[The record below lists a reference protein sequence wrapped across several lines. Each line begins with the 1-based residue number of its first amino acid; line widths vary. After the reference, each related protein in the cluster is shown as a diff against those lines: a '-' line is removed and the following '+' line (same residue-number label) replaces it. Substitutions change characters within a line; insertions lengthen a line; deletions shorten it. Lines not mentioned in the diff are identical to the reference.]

1 MSLVRNVDSSTR
13 AIGRDVAKAAQPHAA
28 NCHEEGSR
36 GLLLV
41 GLFKM
46 SKAIFFGALA
56 AGALH
61 LIHQNVGELVMRA
74 INDVP
79 HMDPEGRLA
88 SFIMDKADMVGAH
101 QLRQAGMLSFGYACV
116 CVVEGTGLLLRKV
129 WAEYFTIVL
138 TAGALPWEIFEL
150 IREFSW
156 FKVGLMF
163 LNVLVLLYLLWLVRR
178 MRIRENQEADS
189 FPA

>member
-1 MSLVRNVDSSTR
+1 MPDRNSSS
-13 AIGRDVAKAAQPHAA
+13 GVVELQEAAPAPHADKRG
-28 NCHEEGSR
+28 EESSR

-46 SKAIFFGALA
+46 SKAIFFGGLA
-56 AGALH
+56 VGALH
-61 LIHQNVGELVMRA
+61 LIHQNLGELVMRA
-74 INDVP
+74 IDDVP

-88 SFIMDKADMVGAH
+88 SLIMDKADMVGAH

-116 CVVEGTGLLLRKV
+116 CVVEGTGLLMHKV
-129 WAEYFTIVL
+129 WAEYFTIIL
-138 TAGALPWEIFEL
+138 TAGALPWEVFEL

-163 LNVLVLLYLLWLVRR
+163 LNVLVLVYLLWLVRR
-178 MRIRENQEADS
+178 MRIRQRRQALQAE
-189 FPA
+189 

>member
-1 MSLVRNVDSSTR
+1 MQNRSTSTGAVER
-13 AIGRDVAKAAQPHAA
+13 RSAKAAPRDSRARRPG
-28 NCHEEGSR
+28 EENSR
-36 GLLLV
+36 GLLVV

-56 AGALH
+56 GGALH
-61 LIHQNVGELVMRA
+61 LIHRNFGELVMRA

-88 SFIMDKADMVGAH
+88 SLIMDKADMVGSH

-116 CVVEGTGLLLRKV
+116 CVVEGTGLLLHKV

-138 TAGALPWEIFEL
+138 TAAALPWEVFEL
-150 IREFSW
+150 IRDFSW

-163 LNVLVLLYLLWLVRR
+163 LNVLVLIYLLWLVRR
-178 MRIRENQEADS
+178 MRTRQSEEAMTAS
-189 FPA
+189 A

>member
-1 MSLVRNVDSSTR
+1 LSYADTSSE
-13 AIGRDVAKAAQPHAA
+13 AAGLHKPG
-28 NCHEEGSR
+28 EESSR

-46 SKAIFFGALA
+46 SKAIFFASVA

-61 LIHQNVGELVMRA
+61 LVHENFGDLVMRL
-74 INDVP
+74 INEVP

-88 SFIMDKADMVGAH
+88 SFIMDKADMIGAH
-101 QLRQAGMLSFGYACV
+101 QLRQAGMLSFGYACI
-116 CVVEGTGLLLRKV
+116 CVVEGTGLLMHKV

-138 TAGALPWEIFEL
+138 TAAALPWEIFEL
-150 IREFSW
+150 IRDFTW
-156 FKVGLMF
+156 FKVALMF

-178 MRIRENQEADS
+178 MRLRQSSEALQTANS
-189 FPA
+189 EQRTANS

>member
-1 MSLVRNVDSSTR
+1 MPNINSSSGVVEVPSGNAVTSTQHDRN
-13 AIGRDVAKAAQPHAA
+13 H
-28 NCHEEGSR
+28 HEEPSR
-36 GLLLV
+36 GLLVV

-46 SKAIFFGALA
+46 SKAIFFGGLA

-61 LIHQNVGELVMRA
+61 LVHQNFGELVMRA

-88 SFIMDKADMVGAH
+88 SLIMDKADMVGAH

-116 CVVEGTGLLLRKV
+116 CVVEGTGLLLHKV

-150 IREFSW
+150 TREFSW

-163 LNVLVLLYLLWLVRR
+163 LNVLVLLYLVWLVRR
-178 MRIRENQEADS
+178 MRIRENQEAIS
-189 FPA
+189 ASA

>member
-1 MSLVRNVDSSTR
+1 MPDRNSSSGVVEVSGDD
-13 AIGRDVAKAAQPHAA
+13 AAKSTQHAR
-28 NCHEEGSR
+28 NRHEEPSR

-61 LIHQNVGELVMRA
+61 LIHQNLGELVMRA
-74 INDVP
+74 IDDVP

-88 SFIMDKADMVGAH
+88 SLIMDKADMVGAH

-116 CVVEGTGLLLRKV
+116 CVVEGTGLLMHKV

-138 TAGALPWEIFEL
+138 TAGALPWEVFEL

-163 LNVLVLLYLLWLVRR
+163 LNVLVLVYLLWLVRR
-178 MRIRENQEADS
+178 MRIRQRRQALQAE
-189 FPA
+189 

>member
-1 MSLVRNVDSSTR
+1 MPNVSSSSR
-13 AIGRDVAKAAQPHAA
+13 SVGMQGAAEVSSSQDAHKPG
-28 NCHEEGSR
+28 EENSR

-61 LIHQNVGELVMRA
+61 LIHQNLGELVMRA

-88 SFIMDKADMVGAH
+88 SLIMDKADMVGAH

-116 CVVEGTGLLLRKV
+116 CVVEGTGLLMHKV

-138 TAGALPWEIFEL
+138 TAGALPWEVFEL

-178 MRIRENQEADS
+178 MRIRENQEAIS
-189 FPA
+189 ASA